1 MIGFDR
7 FWFSKIRDRILLND
21 RFRSFIESSIIF
33 KPFIRAQANEIFDLV
48 SGFVYSQILY
58 ACVSLDLFE
67 KLRHGPIT
75 LETLSKSCGIKFLE
89 MKRLIDGAAALGL
102 LEKRQEGL
110 IGLGYKGVVIL
121 TKPSISVLVKHHS
134 TLYEDLIDPVKILK
148 GKDKSTS
155 LGNFWPYAQDHQNDT
170 SQISPE
176 VARRYSDVMS
186 ISQPLISEQICLT
199 YAFYKHKKILDLGG
213 GQATFV
219 INLAKNYPQPKMT
232 VFDLPQVSKIA
243 EEKILESGFQDRI
256 DVCQGSFFEDS
267 IPNGYD
273 LITLIRVLYDHS
285 DDSVR
290 RILASVRESLPTAG
304 SLLIAEPMSGMPGTE
319 KMSDAYFGMYLLA
332 MGKGVPRSHAKIH
345 KLLRE
350 AGFSSIKSLKVTLP
364 IQTGL
369 IVAKA

>member
-21 RFRSFIESSIIF
+21 RLRSFMESSTIL
-33 KPFIRAQANEIFDLV
+33 KPFIRSQANEIFDLV

-134 TLYEDLIDPVKILK
+134 TLYKDLIDPITILQRK
-148 GKDKSTS
+148 NTSTS
-155 LGNFWPYAQDHQNDT
+155 LGSFWPYAQNQKNDS
-170 SQISPE
+170 SQITPE

-186 ISQPLISEQICLT
+186 ISQPLISEQICST
-199 YAFYKHKKILDLGG
+199 YNFRRHKKILDLGG
-213 GQATFV
+213 G
-219 INLAKNYPQPKMT
+219 LAA
-232 VFDLPQVSKIA
+232 SIGG
-243 EEKILESGFQDRI
+243 ESGRWFLDFLDGAFMSTTSKRG
-256 DVCQGSFFEDS
+256 GSSSSSESSSSYLASLSDS
-267 IPNGYD
+267 SP
-273 LITLIRVLYDHS
+273 TLSVMLTSYVNRRLDTVGGIRKV
-285 DDSVR
+285 DSVH
-290 RILASVRESLPTAG
+290 TATSFRG
-304 SLLIAEPMSGMPGTE
+304 P
-319 KMSDAYFGMYLLA
+319 
-332 MGKGVPRSHAKIH
+332 VCR
-345 KLLRE
+345 
-350 AGFSSIKSLKVTLP
+350 SIKSVTPPRSDNLP
-364 IQTGL
+364 FLGGGEGQHH
-369 IVAKA
+369 

>member
-1 MIGFDR
+1 MIDFDR

-21 RFRSFIESSIIF
+21 RLRSFMESSTIL
-33 KPFIRAQANEIFDLV
+33 KPFIRSQANEIFDLV

-67 KLRHGPIT
+67 KLRQGPVT
-75 LETLSKSCGIKFLE
+75 LEELSKSCNIEFLE
-89 MKRLIDGAAALGL
+89 MKRLVDGASALGL
-102 LEKRQEGL
+102 LEMRQGGT

-134 TLYEDLIDPVKILK
+134 TLYKDLIDPITILQRK
-148 GKDKSTS
+148 NTSTS
-155 LGNFWPYAQDHQNDT
+155 LGSFWPYAQNQKNDS
-170 SQISPE
+170 SQITPE

-186 ISQPLISEQICLT
+186 ISQPLISEQICST
-199 YAFYKHKKILDLGG
+199 YNFRRHKKILDLGG
-213 GQATFV
+213 GQATFA
-219 INLAKNYPQPKMT
+219 INLAKNYSQPKMA
-232 VFDLPQVSKIA
+232 VFELPQVSRIA
-243 EEKILESGFQDRI
+243 RERILESGFQDRI
-256 DVCQGSFFEDS
+256 NVYEGSFFKDL

-290 RILASVRESLPTAG
+290 KILGLVKNSLPSSG
-304 SLLIAEPMSGMPGTE
+304 SLLIAEPMSGVPGTE

-332 MGKGVPRSHAKIH
+332 MGKGVPRSHNKIH
-345 KLLRE
+345 KMLKE